1 MQTQKIHL
9 DTFYSSYSGET
20 LDMTT
25 FERIKEISK
34 QRGLNLKKTATE
46 AGLSENAIYKW
57 KTQTP
62 QSNALQAVADVLGVS
77 VDYLLG
83 NTDDMHSN
91 KKDDKKVADL
101 KDIMKE
107 FEIVQFDGKTIPEE
121 DLPVIERI
129 IKGLIDDQY

>member
-1 MQTQKIHL
+1 MN
-9 DTFYSSYSGET
+9 
-20 LDMTT
+20 T

-34 QRGLNLKKTATE
+34 ERGLNLKKTAIE

-83 NTDDMHSN
+83 NTDDMHAN
-91 KKDDKKVADL
+91 KKANPSTPELIAAHWGIDL
-101 KDIMKE
+101 SELSD
-107 FEIVQFDGKTIPEE
+107 EE
-121 DLPVIERI
+121 KGFVMGRAQDYV
-129 IKGLIDDQY
+129 KGLVDAIEGRK

>member
-1 MQTQKIHL
+1 
-9 DTFYSSYSGET
+9 
-20 LDMTT
+20 MTT

-34 QRGLNLKKTATE
+34 ERGLNLKKTAIE

-83 NTDDMHSN
+83 NTDDMHAN
-91 KKDDKKVADL
+91 KKSTAKDTVDVEKDPTILSLDGIEITDEYRQFIIDQIRTIRKMRGDDK
-101 KDIMKE
+101 
-107 FEIVQFDGKTIPEE
+107 
-121 DLPVIERI
+121 
-129 IKGLIDDQY
+129 

>member
-1 MQTQKIHL
+1 
-9 DTFYSSYSGET
+9 
-20 LDMTT
+20 MTT

-83 NTDDMHSN
+83 NTDKMNPAPNADKQEPIN
-91 KKDDKKVADL
+91 LAETVDDSERDNVISANGQPISD
-101 KDIMKE
+101 
-107 FEIVQFDGKTIPEE
+107 E
-121 DLPVIERI
+121 DWAI
-129 IKGLIDDQY
+129 IKAVLAKYPKRD

>member
-1 MQTQKIHL
+1 
-9 DTFYSSYSGET
+9 
-20 LDMTT
+20 MTT

-83 NTDDMHSN
+83 NTDKMHPTSTEPEVPN
-91 KKDDKKVADL
+91 DL
-101 KDIMKE
+101 
-107 FEIVQFDGKTIPEE
+107 EE
-121 DLPVIERI
+121 VLKQVNPVMFGGAE
-129 IKGLIDDQY
+129 LTDDQKMLLYNMAKEMSRNNQQGGK

>member
-1 MQTQKIHL
+1 
-9 DTFYSSYSGET
+9 
-20 LDMTT
+20 MTVL
-25 FERIKEISK
+25 ERIKEVSK
-34 QRGLNLKKTATE
+34 LRGYNLTKVNEMAHLGKNT
-46 AGLSENAIYKW
+46 IYSW
-57 KTQTP
+57 KTKEP
-62 QSNALQAVADVLGVS
+62 SHNNLQAVADVLGVS

-83 NTDDMHSN
+83 NTDEMHSN

>member
-1 MQTQKIHL
+1 
-9 DTFYSSYSGET
+9 
-20 LDMTT
+20 MTT

-83 NTDDMHSN
+83 NTDEMHSN
-91 KKDDKKVADL
+91 KKNDNVPVDLDKAL
-101 KDIMKE
+101 SEEGMAM
-107 FEIVQFDGKTIPEE
+107 FDGQPLSDEYKKALLAMLKTM
-121 DLPVIERI
+121 
-129 IKGLIDDQY
+129 KGND